1 MCISIYSSFS
11 FLNDLWQ
18 IFKDATL
25 FFSCGTPN
33 LAMVIPAMNHIDRVL
48 ATTSDSLRFSLS
60 IRAAL
65 VIGKNTIN
73 RYYNKTDH
81 SETYHITMSMYYS
94 YLCTFTNRFISFFQF
109 FIPATSLLTSRIKAG
124 KKPGL
129 RLPTTLS
136 TRSTIVRMPQH
147 VPTVTVKVTKTTL
160 LWVLQTQYVV
170 FCFPFLWQLTLLTV
184 HFILAQHL

>member
-1 MCISIYSSFS
+1 MCVSIYSSFS

-25 FFSCGTPN
+25 FFSHSTPN
-33 LAMVIPAMNHIDRVL
+33 LEMVIPAMDHIDRVL
-48 ATTSDSLRFSLS
+48 ATTSDSHQFSLS
-60 IRAAL
+60 IRTAL

-73 RYYNKTDH
+73 CYYNKTDH
-81 SETYHITMSMYYS
+81 SETYCIAMGMYYS
-94 YLCTFTNRFISFFQF
+94 YLCTFTNQFISFFQF
-109 FIPATSLLTSRIKAG
+109 FIPTTSLLTSRIKAG

-136 TRSTIVRMPQH
+136 TRSTIVCMPQH
-147 VPTVTVKVTKTTL
+147 VPTVTAKVTTTTL

-170 FCFPFLWQLTLLTV
+170 FCF
-184 HFILAQHL
+184 